1 MSFKKRAVSGLFL
14 LTVGSL
20 FWAGCAAA
28 RLPIKLDPAFAQR
41 GIRSIALLPAVDQRK
56 DRLLNINLDYEMNVR
71 ARKGLEKKGYR
82 VMETAPMEHDRIGI
96 SRLMDMDPSY
106 LASLGPADAD
116 AVMAIY
122 VQDTLS
128 SYKIMSYVFK
138 VETLGTLVSKAD
150 QTEVWRDKGIG
161 NVGQAGL
168 ISGLMQ
174 GLSRSTALDAC
185 VHGMLST
192 LPKAPAATLIR
203 QNSSVDDNTSR
214 ETAIEAAVEQAED
227 KGDAL

>member
-1 MSFKKRAVSGLFL
+1 VSPRKRSFSAACVLAGGVL
-14 LTVGSL
+14 LL
-20 FWAGCAAA
+20 AGCAST
-28 RLPIKLDPAFAQR
+28 RLPIKLDPAFSQR
-41 GIRSIALLPAVDQRK
+41 GIRSVALLPAVDQRA
-56 DRLLNINLDYEMNVR
+56 DRSLNINLDHEMNAR

-82 VMETAPMEHDRIGI
+82 VLETAPIEHDRIGI

-106 LASLGPADAD
+106 LASLGPAEAD

-128 SYKIMSYVFK
+128 NYKIMSHVFT
-138 VETLGTLVSKAD
+138 VEAIGTLVSKAD

-174 GLSRSTALDAC
+174 GLNQMSAMDDC
-185 VHGMLST
+185 VYGMLFT
-192 LPKAPAATLIR
+192 LPKAPANNPLEGKSD
-203 QNSSVDDNTSR
+203 QPGG
-214 ETAIEAAVEQAED
+214 EKQ
-227 KGDAL
+227 